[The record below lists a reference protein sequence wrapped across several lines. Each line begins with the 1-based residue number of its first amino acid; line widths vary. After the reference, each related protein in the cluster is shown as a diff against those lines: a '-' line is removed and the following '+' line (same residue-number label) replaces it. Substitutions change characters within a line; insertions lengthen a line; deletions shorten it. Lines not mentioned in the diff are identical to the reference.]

1 MQFDIRL
8 MPGANEGEGP
18 LELIEK
24 ADRQL
29 GELLATL
36 HKLADMEILV
46 ERTENRPS
54 K

>member
-8 MPGANEGEGP
+8 VPGAHEGEGP

-36 HKLADMEILV
+36 QRLADMEILV
-46 ERTENRPS
+46 GRTENRPA